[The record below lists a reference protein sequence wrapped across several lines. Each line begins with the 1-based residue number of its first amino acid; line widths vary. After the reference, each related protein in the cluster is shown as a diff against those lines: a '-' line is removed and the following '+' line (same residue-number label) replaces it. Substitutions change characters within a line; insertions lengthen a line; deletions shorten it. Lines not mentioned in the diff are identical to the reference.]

1 MADPDQVQT
10 WMHAMVNS
18 ADELATST
26 LGLDGVVTLSEEMPT
41 QRDLPGSYVALV
53 GDIFNFEYGVAG
65 TWDSFGVLA
74 RTLLFMEPEEILED
88 DDLAD
93 AINEVINIVAG
104 GVKRRMSDVDPGL
117 KLGLPAFFN
126 GILHPTSHQEALSSK
141 IEIAG
146 AEIYLMLFRHKT

>member
-1 MADPDQVQT
+1 MADPNLVQT
-10 WMHAMVNS
+10 WMHAMVDS
-18 ADELATST
+18 TDELATST
-26 LGLDGVVTLSEEMPT
+26 LGLEGISVLSELMPT

-53 GDIFNFEYGVAG
+53 GDQFNFEYGVAG

-74 RTLLFMEPEEILED
+74 RTLLFMESDEELGD

-104 GVKRRMSDVDPGL
+104 GVKRRMSEIDAGL

-126 GILHPTSHQEALSSK
+126 GTLHPTSHQEALSSK
-141 IEIAG
+141 IDIGG
-146 AEIYLMLFRHKT
+146 AEIYLMVFRHKS